1 MARDPTLLEQALQRG
16 RVTVSGMVAVWVVDG
31 QGAAA
36 MPADEWRSA
45 EKWAASRRGSA
56 VAHRDR
62 QVLLERIT
70 TLVTRSGT
78 TFTSLKGSARS
89 LGQLEKLMK
98 SGGFDLNE
106 WRFPADEGTLRK
118 RPVVDNKSQKIPTPP
133 EEP

>member
-1 MARDPTLLEQALQRG
+1 MAREPTLLEQALQRG
-16 RVTVSGMVAVWVVDG
+16 RVTVSGLVAVWVVDG

-45 EKWAASRRGSA
+45 EKWAASRRGGA

-70 TLVTRSGT
+70 TVVTRSGT
-78 TFTSLKGSARS
+78 TFTTLKGSPKS
-89 LGQLEKLMK
+89 LSQLEKLMK

-106 WRFPADEGTLRK
+106 WRFPADEGTIRK
-118 RPVVDNKSQKIPTPP
+118 RPVRDNENQNIPPP
-133 EEP
+133 SEEP